1 MGTRSKTR
9 TVVDLLGAF
18 FRDRTWTQA
27 ALADHLALDVK
38 TIRRV
43 LGEMQ
48 DAGFPF
54 EREEDHPHVY
64 WSLPTSWLPNAVSV
78 APEAV
83 RRLLRLVLRLPA
95 STEREALF
103 KQLLTATGPA
113 FGALFEDL
121 PEVHEPEELGAS
133 AELLDTIED
142 ATLGRQPL
150 AIRYYSASRG
160 DVGNRTVSPVRISAR
175 HRQLLAH
182 CHRRGEPLWFRLDRI
197 HSARVDHEAEYVAM
211 TREQIDAM
219 VAESLGGFAG
229 PGQAV
234 SVRFRVLSPAS
245 RWFDVPAGLEVEHRG
260 DVHLVHGETRALTQ
274 LAVML
279 IGLGEHV
286 VYDSDELQRE
296 VRRLATL
303 ALERVT
309 APHNE

>member
-1 MGTRSKTR
+1 VYSRRTMGTRSKTR

-121 PEVHEPEELGAS
+121 PEVHQPEELGAS

-197 HSARVDHEAEYVAM
+197 QSARVDHEAEYVAM

-229 PGQAV
+229 PGRPWACA
-234 SVRFRVLSPAS
+234 SACSPPPAAGSTCHRGS
-245 RWFDVPAGLEVEHRG
+245 RWSTAATCTWSTARRARSPSWPSCSSGWG
-260 DVHLVHGETRALTQ
+260 STWSTTRRSC
-274 LAVML
+274 
-279 IGLGEHV
+279 G
-286 VYDSDELQRE
+286 
-296 VRRLATL
+296 RR
-303 ALERVT
+303 
-309 APHNE
+309 

>member
-1 MGTRSKTR
+1 MGSRSKTR

-27 ALADHLALDVK
+27 ALAEHLELDVK

-43 LGEMQ
+43 LVEMQ

-64 WSLPTSWLPNAVSV
+64 WSLPGSWLPNAVSV
-78 APEAV
+78 APEDV

-95 STEREALF
+95 SSEREALF
-103 KQLLTATGPA
+103 KQLLSATGPA

-142 ATLGRQPL
+142 ATLGRRPL

-182 CHRRGEPLWFRLDRI
+182 CHRREKPLWFRLDRI
-197 HSARVDHEAEYVAM
+197 QSARVDPDAQYVAL
-211 TREQIDAM
+211 TREQVDAM
-219 VAESLGGFAG
+219 VTESLGGFAG
-229 PGQAV
+229 PDAAV

-245 RWFDVPAGLEVEHRG
+245 RWFDAPPGLSVEHRG
-260 DVHLVHGETRALTQ
+260 DVLLLHGETRALTQ
-274 LAVML
+274 LATLLMGV
-279 IGLGEHV
+279 GEHV
-286 VYDSDELQRE
+286 VYDSDELRDE

-303 ALERVT
+303 ALARAA